1 MSLDKMSAEKTLT
14 KPARKDTT
22 TWGGQ
27 LAQLAAVVLV
37 VFVAKGAIGELTDD
51 LIQLHMAV

>member
-22 TWGGQ
+22 T
-27 LAQLAAVVLV
+27 
-37 VFVAKGAIGELTDD
+37 GADSS
-51 LIQLHMAV
+51 HSSPP